1 VRKHRQKT
9 GVSVFTHYDIIIS
22 LPAVI
27 RRITALI
34 KNHHFSGDFLFFSGR
49 LMRGLFSGMA
59 GGRRIF

>member
-1 VRKHRQKT
+1 
-9 GVSVFTHYDIIIS
+9 